1 MVKPTY
7 EGGGEK
13 NMKKVMGLIVA
24 VFAFV
29 AFSSTA
35 VFAGDPP
42 ASFNKCKACH
52 KADQDGSAWTV
63 GPGLKG
69 VGARLSAAFLD
80 KWLKDPQA
88 TFDAGGPEIEALKKG
103 AKFNAKLKMPA
114 AVKGM
119 ADGDR
124 AALIAYLGSL

>member
-1 MVKPTY
+1 MGEEVK
-7 EGGGEK
+7 K
-13 NMKKVMGLIVA
+13 KMKKVMGLIVA
-24 VFAFV
+24 VFALV
-29 AFSSTA
+29 AFSSSA
-35 VFAGDPP
+35 ALAGDAPK
-42 ASFNKCKACH
+42 AFNKCKACH
-52 KADQDGSAWTV
+52 KIDQDSSAWTV

-69 VGARLSAAFLD
+69 VGARLSAAYLD

-114 AVKGM
+114 AIKGM
-119 ADGDR
+119 SDGDR